1 MKVSKQTLKQI
12 IKEEIQRALKEQ
24 GDLMGVEDVKAPS
37 AGAFAAY
44 KKCIASGEDQDRCL
58 DVYGDA
64 ESAAAALFGSPAP
77 AVGGD
82 IGAGAAGE
90 LAAQAAAA
98 RPREMS
104 KREAVRFYRREIA
117 KRAMRF
123 GLFGAALRDFQ
134 DRVKALIVRK
144 GVAPSTLKIPGGGK
158 MKFPK
163 IKLV

>member
-1 MKVSKQTLKQI
+1 MKISQRKLKQV
-12 IKEEIQRALKEQ
+12 IKEELQKALKEQ
-24 GDLMGVEDVKAPS
+24 DDLLAMLDAQGVE
-37 AGAFAAY
+37 AATDEEAAMY
-44 KKCIASGEDQDRCL
+44 EKCVASGIKGTDCHRI
-58 DVYGDA
+58 
-64 ESAAAALFGSPAP
+64 AARERAARQEHRPT

>member
-1 MKVSKQTLKQI
+1 MKVSQRKLKQI

-37 AGAFAAY
+37 AAAFAAY

-64 ESAAAALFGSPAP
+64 EHGAAPSVSRPP

-82 IGAGAAGE
+82 IGAGDDGF
-90 LAAQAAAA
+90 AAQAAAA

-123 GLFGAALRDFQ
+123 GLFGGALRDFQ